1 MVMRELRRNYS
12 YHGIVYEANISFR
25 RRSGIRLSI
34 RKDGR
39 LSISAPR
46 RISLTDLDQEIGKMM
61 PWVEKHRSKMEQEQA
76 LPYTYI
82 LGERVETSQSEAEVR
97 SGYAKQALAYFTSR
111 VAYFAPIMG
120 IKTPYKVKVRDM
132 MSRVG
137 SNSGQTKTLAF
148 SLWLYHFSPAVI
160 DSVVIHELAHDKVRN
175 HSSKFYAIVLQY
187 CPDYWALRKR
197 IVRHQYGKDHEQ
209 G

>member
-12 YHGIVYEANISFR
+12 YHGIVYEANIAFR

-82 LGERVETSQSEAEVR
+82 LGERVETSQSEDEVR

-120 IKTPYKVKVRDM
+120 IKTPYKVKVRAHFAPVLNNQGFFQGLVN
-132 MSRVG
+132 SLGGASEGTFSETFTPG
-137 SNSGQTKTLAF
+137 SEDGFLIRFISFIADV
-148 SLWLYHFSPAVI
+148 Y
-160 DSVVIHELAHDKVRN
+160 
-175 HSSKFYAIVLQY
+175 
-187 CPDYWALRKR
+187 R
-197 IVRHQYGKDHEQ
+197 IVTE
-209 G
+209 